1 MDCYVYYKAKVEH
14 EREIIACFQRLCSL
28 LEKHGIAP
36 LLQRRPESKDLLHT
50 WMEIYSEVP
59 SNFDAIIGSSVVE
72 SGLMDFVI
80 GTRHSER
87 FIRV

>member
-1 MDCYVYYKAKVEH
+1 MDCYVYYKANVEH